1 MISLE
6 VRSWSSPDV
15 ELGSHTEVMREAAY
29 FLVELEIGEAGV
41 DGADVFYVVVT
52 TPEALRVKATEGDPV
67 LRDRAT
73 LVVSDFDW
81 PRIRATLERIVETCA
96 AKDWRESVLRLQRY
110 FKWEYED
117 YRRDDGG

>member
-6 VRSWSSPDV
+6 VRFWSSPDV
-15 ELGSHTEVMREAAY
+15 ELEEPTPVSREAAH
-29 FLVELEIGEAGV
+29 FLVELGIGEAGV
-41 DGADVFYVVVT
+41 EGTDVFYVVVT
-52 TPEALRVKATEGDPV
+52 TPEALRTKATEGENV

-81 PRIRATLERIVETCA
+81 PRIRRTLETIVESCA

-117 YRRDDGG
+117 YQRDDS

>member
-15 ELGSHTEVMREAAY
+15 EPETEIPVAREAAH
-29 FLVELEIGEAGV
+29 FLFELEIGEEGV

-52 TPEALRVKATEGDPV
+52 TPEALRAKATEGETV
-67 LRDRAT
+67 LRERAT
-73 LVVSDFDW
+73 LVVSDFEW
-81 PRIRATLERIVETCA
+81 WRIRTRLERIVESCA
-96 AKDWRESVLRLQRY
+96 GKDWRESVLRLQRY
-110 FKWEYED
+110 FRWEYED